1 MKKTKMKI
9 LAGLTGISLLLN
21 PIATYAED
29 AGIPLTVLDG
39 KLVSGRVF
47 MPLRAAGDA
56 IGAKIGWNQK
66 TQTATVEKDGTV
78 FVAKVGPF
86 VKLFNNRVYVQFR
99 EFSETFFEQDTIL
112 WENNYLQASSAHF
125 LVQTAP
131 LKNAEALKIAAG
143 AVAGK
148 KDRKQFLKETDGF
161 FVNEY
166 VTWNG
171 LNQYTA
177 RYNSE
182 WNDTRDYYASTIEV
196 VMTKSGDRWS
206 AGSFRYYKEQI
217 LPPH

>member
-1 MKKTKMKI
+1 M
-9 LAGLTGISLLLN
+9 
-21 PIATYAED
+21 
-29 AGIPLTVLDG
+29 
-39 KLVSGRVF
+39 
-47 MPLRAAGDA
+47 
-56 IGAKIGWNQK
+56 
-66 TQTATVEKDGTV
+66 EKDGTV

-99 EFSETFFEQDTIL
+99 EFNETFFEQDTIL

-131 LKNAEALKIAAG
+131 LKNVEALKIAAG

-148 KDRKQFLKETDGF
+148 KERKQFLKETDWF

-171 LNQYTA
+171 INQYTA

-182 WNDTRDYYASTIEV
+182 WNDTRDYYASTVEV
-196 VMTKSGDRWS
+196 VMTKSGDRWT

-217 LPPH
+217 SPPH